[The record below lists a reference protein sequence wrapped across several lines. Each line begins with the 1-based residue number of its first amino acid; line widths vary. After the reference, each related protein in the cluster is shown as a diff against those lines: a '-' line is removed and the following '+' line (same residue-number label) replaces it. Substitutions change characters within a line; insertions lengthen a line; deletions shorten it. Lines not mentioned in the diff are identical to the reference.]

1 MTDLTEKMLHIR
13 QIPVGA
19 MLPAPVLRVIAAHLR
34 ERTFA
39 KGSRLMRRG
48 APIDALQMLT
58 EGGVLLSSEGGAV
71 HDEIDAPQ
79 TLGFLGILARNDG
92 AYDAVAKGEVRT
104 FELETDT
111 LLELFEDHFEL
122 LAATLRYLA
131 ERLYFD
137 MKDLPM
143 QALGQPPADLGP
155 VPDDRPFDLVERVMF
170 LRTTSGLTGASVN
183 ALAVMARQ
191 MEEVRVKAGARFW
204 SAGDPSSEVLFIVK
218 GSVRCTTADGRE
230 FRYGAGTGAGG
241 IEALADKPRWYG
253 VSAETDLVA
262 LLGHNDQLMDI
273 FENQYRMAMDFM
285 AMLARAQI
293 GLLARRA
300 KLGQAVTAV
309 RDVTKLSGVR
319 VGA

>member
-39 KGSRLMRRG
+39 KGSLLMRRG
-48 APIDALQMLT
+48 EPIDALQMLT
-58 EGGVLLSSEGGAV
+58 EGGVLLSSEGAV
-71 HDEIDAPQ
+71 HDQIDAPQ

-92 AYDAVAKGEVRT
+92 PYDAVAKGEVRT

-170 LRTTSGLTGASVN
+170 LRTTSGLTAASVN

-191 MEEVRVKAGARFW
+191 MEEVRVKPGTKFW

-262 LLGHNDQLMDI
+262 LLGRNDQLMDI

-300 KLGQAVTAV
+300 KLGQTVTAV

>member
-1 MTDLTEKMLHIR
+1 MSDLTEKMLHIR

-39 KGSRLMRRG
+39 KGSLLMRSG
-48 APIDALQMLT
+48 EPIDGLHMLT
-58 EGGVLLSSEGGAV
+58 DGGVALTRAGSSLG
-71 HDEIDAPQ
+71 DLDAPQ
-79 TLGFLGILARNDG
+79 TLGFLGILARQDG
-92 AYDAVAKGEVRT
+92 PYDATAKSEVRA

-122 LAATLRYLA
+122 LSATLRYLA

-137 MKDLPM
+137 LQELP
-143 QALGQPPADLGP
+143 QEALGIPPTDLGT
-155 VPDDRPFDLVERVMF
+155 VPDRPLDLVERVMF
-170 LRTTSGLTGASVN
+170 LRTTSGLNQASVN
-183 ALAVMARQ
+183 ALALMARQ
-191 MEEVRVKAGARFW
+191 MEEVRVKAGTSLWKVGER
-204 SAGDPSSEVLFIVK
+204 SEGVLFV
-218 GSVRCTTADGRE
+218 VRGAVLCTTADGRA
-230 FRYGAGTGAGG
+230 FRYGPGTGVGG

-253 VSAETDLVA
+253 SDAETDLVA
-262 LLGHNDQLMDI
+262 LRGNSDQLMDI
-273 FENQYRMAMDFM
+273 FENQFRMAMDFM
-285 AMLARAQI
+285 SMLARAEI

-300 KLGQAVTAV
+300 TLGQKPLAAL

>member
-1 MTDLTEKMLHIR
+1 MNDLTEKMLHIR

-39 KGSRLMRRG
+39 KGSLLMRSG
-48 APIDALQMLT
+48 EPIDGLHMLT
-58 EGGVLLSSEGGAV
+58 DGGVALTRAGQSLG
-71 HDEIDAPQ
+71 DLDAPQ
-79 TLGFLGILARNDG
+79 TLGFLGILARQDG
-92 AYDAVAKGEVRT
+92 PYDATAKSEVRA

-122 LAATLRYLA
+122 LSATLRYLA

-137 MKDLPM
+137 MQELPAT
-143 QALGQPPADLGP
+143 ALGIPPTDIGL
-155 VPDDRPFDLVERVMF
+155 VPERPLDLVERVMF
-170 LRTTSGLTGASVN
+170 LRTTSGFSQASVN
-183 ALAVMARQ
+183 ALALMARQ
-191 MEEVRVKAGARFW
+191 MEEVRVKAGTSLWKVGEHAEGVF
-204 SAGDPSSEVLFIVK
+204 FIVR
-218 GSVRCTTADGRE
+218 GSVVCTSADGRA
-230 FRYGAGTGAGG
+230 FRYGAGTGVGG

-253 VSAETDLVA
+253 ADAETDVVA
-262 LLGHNDQLMDI
+262 LRGNSAQLMDI
-273 FENQYRMAMDFM
+273 FEHQFRMAMDFM
-285 AMLARAQI
+285 SMLARAEI

-300 KLGQAVTAV
+300 TLGQNPLTAL